1 MINTILR
8 PSLLAAALLLAPQ
21 AASGEIV
28 LSQLVVDITPGKAA
42 RGDIEI
48 WNNDKERAYVVVEP
62 SEMLQP
68 GTPGERRV
76 AERDPEKLGLLVT
89 PARMI
94 LEPGQ
99 RKLLRISPIGGVPA
113 RERVFRVTVKPTTG
127 AVESNVTGLKL
138 LIGYD
143 VLVLVRPSGALG
155 HLSGR
160 REGSQ
165 LVIRND
171 GGSSVELAAGKA
183 CRGKTDCRDLPAK
196 RLYAGAEWRVEVPA
210 GAAVDY
216 AVVSPAGTGH
226 QTF

>member
-1 MINTILR
+1 MINAMLR

-21 AASGEIV
+21 AAPAEIV
-28 LSQLVVDITPGKAA
+28 LSQLVVDIAPGKAA

-62 SEMLQP
+62 NEVLQP
-68 GTPGERRV
+68 GTAAERRV
-76 AERDPEKLGLLVT
+76 AERDPDKLGLLVT

-99 RKLLRISPIGGVPA
+99 RKLLRISPIAGVPQ
-113 RERVFRVTVKPTTG
+113 RERVYRVTVKPTVG
-127 AVESNVTGLKL
+127 SVETNVTGLKL

-143 VLVLVRPSGALG
+143 VLVLVRPAIPAGRLT
-155 HLSGR
+155 GR
-160 REGSQ
+160 REGGQ

-183 CRGKTDCRDLPAK
+183 CRDKTDCRELPAK
-196 RLYAGAEWRVEVPA
+196 RLYAGAEWRVDVPA